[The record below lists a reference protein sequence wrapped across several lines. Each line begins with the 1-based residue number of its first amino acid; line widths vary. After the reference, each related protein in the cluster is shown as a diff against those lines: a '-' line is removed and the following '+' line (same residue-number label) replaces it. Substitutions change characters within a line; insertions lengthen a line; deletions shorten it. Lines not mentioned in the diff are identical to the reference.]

1 MAQNDGTTSPDR
13 AWQTL
18 AEFSLTG
25 EPGGES
31 QAVEGVTQAVRD
43 LHLPSAQLERLKAI
57 VADAALNAMQRC
69 NTLHQPGA
77 RVSIRVLVSNANR
90 VSRRWT
96 RGWGFFLIE
105 RAMDD
110 AHAAGGRACYL
121 IEVFLYL
128 EGNRGG

>member
-31 QAVEGVTQAVRD
+31 QAVEGVTQAIHD

-57 VADAALNAMQRC
+57 VAEAALNAMRRC
-69 NTLHQPGA
+69 NALHPAGPL
-77 RVSIRVLVSNANR
+77 VFIRVLASQASAVGRQLNH
-90 VSRRWT
+90 
-96 RGWGFFLIE
+96 GWGFFLIE
-105 RAMDD
+105 RAMND
-110 AHAAGGRACYL
+110 ARTMGDKACYL